1 MVAGDEAA
9 SKARMIYLG
18 NCEKAREVGGYSVGG
33 KGAMLSWGIAGT
45 TGESRR
51 LEAVRIRL
59 DNCTIIGARVKYRVH
74 VQAKGW
80 LPYVYDDQIAGTT
93 GEARRIEAI
102 QARIIEK

>member
-1 MVAGDEAA
+1 M
-9 SKARMIYLG
+9 
-18 NCEKAREVGGYSVGG
+18 
-33 KGAMLSWGIAGT
+33 
-45 TGESRR
+45 
-51 LEAVRIRL
+51 
-59 DNCTIIGARVKYRVH
+59 KYRVH